1 MVISL
6 PTWGELL
13 GYRIYFWSN
22 ENTEPVHVHVCQG
35 TPTGNATKIWI
46 PPNGN
51 PTVAHNN
58 SRIPTK
64 DLNRLLKG
72 IAANKE
78 SIVFAWYQY
87 FGLK

>member
-1 MVISL
+1 MS
-6 PTWGELL
+6 TWGELL

-22 ENTEPVHVHVCQG
+22 EKNEPVHVHVCKG
-35 TPTGNATKIWI
+35 TPTAHATKIWI

-51 PTVAHNN
+51 PVVANNN
-58 SRIPTK
+58 SRIPQK

-78 SIVFAWYQY
+78 SIVFRWYQY
-87 FGLK
+87 FGMN